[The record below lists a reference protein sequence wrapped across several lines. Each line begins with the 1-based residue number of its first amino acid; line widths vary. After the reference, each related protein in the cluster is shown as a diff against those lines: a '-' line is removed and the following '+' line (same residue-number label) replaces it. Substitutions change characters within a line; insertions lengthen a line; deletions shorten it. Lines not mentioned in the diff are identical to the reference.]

1 MKVLRFQWNIIKTNR
16 RYVHSGLL
24 LYDIGNEENRIMNFL
39 LSKWKQAKT

>member
-24 LYDIGNEENRIMNFL
+24 LYYIGNEENRIMKFFIE
-39 LSKWKQAKT
+39 